1 MEQAL
6 KDKNLFKIVICDD
19 DTEYIDHLHTA
30 IKTVITRMGCRYE
43 VEDFNDGFALKQY
56 VKKSTVDFL
65 LIDIDMPQISG
76 FETISQI
83 KEDNP
88 DITFIFITAHQE
100 YAYQAFSYYPYQFVI
115 KSDEGRLEEVI
126 ESVSEKIMRQRN
138 YSAIVEI
145 TSDKRKHLINIEE
158 TTYLK
163 ANRNYISVFAGAKS
177 IAEFRGSIKD
187 IYSQLSEHY
196 FIFAHR
202 SYIVNCRHIKLFERK
217 KIIMNDGSEI
227 ANTRDNKIYG
237 EALKIFG
244 KYKRETK

>member
-163 ANRNYISVFAGAKS
+163 ANRNYISDFAGAKS
-177 IAEFRGSIKD
+177 TAEVRGSIKD

-227 ANTRDNKIYG
+227 ANTRDNEIYG

>member
-19 DTEYIDHLHTA
+19 DTEYIEYLHHA

-43 VEDFNDGFALKQY
+43 VKDFNDGFALKQY

-177 IAEFRGSIKD
+177 TAEFRGSIKD
-187 IYSQLSEHY
+187 IYSQLSEYY

>member
-6 KDKNLFKIVICDD
+6 KEKNLLKIAICDD
-19 DTEYIDHLHTA
+19 DDEYIDHLHTA
-30 IKTVITRMGCRYE
+30 IKLVMAQSGFDYTLRE
-43 VEDFNDGFALKQY
+43 FNDGNSLVTYLKKQ
-56 VKKSTVDFL
+56 SIDFL
-65 LIDIDMPQISG
+65 LIDIDMPQING

-88 DITFIFITAHQE
+88 DITFIFITSHKE

-126 ESVSEKIMRQRN
+126 DSVSEKIMRQKN
-138 YSAIVEI
+138 YSTMVEI

-163 ANRNYISVFAGAKS
+163 ANRNYISVFAGAKAT
-177 IAEFRGSIKD
+177 AEFRGSIKD

-227 ANTRDNKIYG
+227 ANTRDNTVYG